1 MQDCLE
7 TDSGDREHQVPGR
20 QVMGEVHSVGWDVY
34 KISEIRQGDRTVAL
48 TPYGKGNARYISI
61 PVKSAMLL
69 PSDIKRDEAICLVE
83 SYMSAYQML
92 NLGKRNGLPL
102 TNEKILIIGGSDPVG
117 QALVEMALK
126 EGAIVHATSAKAHR
140 QHLETMG
147 ATWLPNNPKRLSKLR
162 GKMDVVID
170 TLCLDGYK
178 ASYEALNHSGK
189 LICTTNPCLRRDEDT
204 SIFHKMDRRWSTL
217 YVKYIGANIN
227 RNVTF
232 YNVHQSFADD
242 PDMFE
247 RELGYLLCKLRKE
260 EIKPKISGRIS
271 LSQVP
276 KAQAWFEKGRLPN
289 GTVVVLPWETLDTT
303 QDVQVERVR

>member
-1 MQDCLE
+1 MQDCIQR
-7 TDSGDREHQVPGR
+7 DSGDAEHRVPGR
-20 QVMGEVHSVGWDVY
+20 QVMGRVHSVGRKVK
-34 KISEIRQGDRTVAL
+34 KISKIRQGDRIVAL
-48 TPYGKGNARYISI
+48 TPNGKGNARYISI
-61 PVKSAMLL
+61 PVKSAIFL
-69 PSDIKRDEAICLVE
+69 PSYIKRDEVICLVE

-147 ATWLPNNPKRLSKLR
+147 VTWLPNNPKRLSKLR

-189 LICTTNPCLRRDEDT
+189 LICTTNPCLRRDEDA
-204 SIFHKMDRRWSTL
+204 SILQKMDRWWSTL
-217 YVKYIGANIN
+217 NVKYIWANIN
-227 RNVTF
+227 RSVTF
-232 YNVHQSFADD
+232 YDVHQSFADD

-247 RELGYLLCKLRKE
+247 HELRYLLCKLRNE

-271 LSQVP
+271 LNQVP
-276 KAQAWFEKGRLPN
+276 KAQKLIEKGLPN